1 MLSAGAS
8 SMISSNRDSS
18 IARLPN
24 ISRSSMPETN
34 RKGCLARCSI
44 MRPHGNSSH
53 ASQMIQIIGHPVTRL
68 VGKHPFQELSGK
80 ILGAPTEGDR
90 RGHDYAPQGNP
101 ATHYDDVLAEPQLLH

>member
-24 ISRSSMPETN
+24 ISRSSMHETN
-34 RKGCLARCSI
+34 RKGCFARCSI

-53 ASQMIQIIGHPVTRL
+53 ASQMFQIIGHPVTRL
-68 VGKHPFQELSGK
+68 VGKHPLQELFCK
-80 ILGAPTEGDR
+80 ILGAQTEGDR
-90 RGHDYAPQGNP
+90 RGQDYASQGNP
-101 ATHYDDVLAEPQLLH
+101 EIGRASCRERGEI